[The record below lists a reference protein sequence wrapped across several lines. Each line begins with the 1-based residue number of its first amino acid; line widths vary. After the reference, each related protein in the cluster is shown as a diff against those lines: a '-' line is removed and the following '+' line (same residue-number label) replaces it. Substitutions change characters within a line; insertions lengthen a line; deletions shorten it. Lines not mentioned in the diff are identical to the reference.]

1 MNDNIYTI
9 FGYIASGNACFM
21 MLPQVYLTIKKKSVN
36 DLSMKTIYM
45 NLLTQ
50 FLFFPYS
57 YHFSLYP
64 LMSVNI
70 ILTICDLTLICFYF
84 YIINNK
90 SDLEEPL
97 LV

>member
-1 MNDNIYTI
+1 MI
-9 FGYIASGNACFM
+9 FGYMASGNACLM

-57 YHFSLYP
+57 FHFSLYP
-64 LMSVNI
+64 LMTVNI
-70 ILTICDLTLICFYF
+70 ILTTCDLTLIFFYF
-84 YIINNK
+84 YIINKK
-90 SDLEEPL
+90 SELDEPL
-97 LV
+97 LI